1 MTVPAATENVARNAG
16 RHDEPRRAGR
26 ELLLEAVFRPLSNPL
41 ASVFARAGIA
51 PPAIV
56 LANAAAGLVAA
67 LALAA
72 GNLLA
77 AALVLQLKTLLD
89 NTDGQLAR
97 VTDRVTLLGRY
108 LDTEADL
115 VVNAALF
122 AALGYVTGQPLLA
135 AAGFVA
141 LTLVLAVDFSMTE
154 LFRETRGLAVPLP
167 APSGGRA
174 EHALERIYVS
184 VFGPLDRIVRSL
196 SRRSLERVVGDERSP
211 ERIHE
216 ARLAY
221 VDSFSVTVLAN
232 FGLTTQLVALGVC
245 LAVGLPELY
254 PWLAIACLA
263 ALAPL
268 HVRAEVRARAAL
280 STRRAA

>member
-1 MTVPAATENVARNAG
+1 VPVATQNLVGESVR
-16 RHDEPRRAGR
+16 RSEQRRAGR
-26 ELLLEAVFRPLSNPL
+26 ELLLEGVFRPLSSAL
-41 ASVFARAGIA
+41 AAVLARGGIA
-51 PPAIV
+51 PPAVV

-67 LALAA
+67 LALAN

-77 AALVLQLKTLLD
+77 AALLLQLKTLLD

-97 VTDRVTLLGRY
+97 ATNRVTLLGRY

-122 AALGYVTGQPLLA
+122 AALGFVTGQELLA

-141 LTLVLAVDFSMTE
+141 LTLVLAVDFNTTE
-154 LFRETRGLAVPLP
+154 LYREARGLSRPLA
-167 APSGGRA
+167 APRGGRT
-174 EHALERIYVS
+174 ERALGAIYIS
-184 VFGPLDRIVRSL
+184 AFGRLDRLVRSL
-196 SRRSLERVVGDERSP
+196 VERRFERITADEPSL

-221 VDSFSVTVLAN
+221 VDRVSVSVLAN

-245 LAVGLPELY
+245 LAFGRPELY
-254 PWLAIACLA
+254 LWLALGCLA
-263 ALAPL
+263 ALVPL
-268 HVRAEVRARAAL
+268 QVRAETRARAAL
-280 STRRAA
+280 STPRAA